1 MVGKMRHINS
11 FSQRLPVF
19 AALVLATGTLSG
31 CAMFGQ
37 RDHIEVGSIPDD
49 YRTRHPIVI
58 AEAQKQ
64 LMVPVGNASREL
76 SYAEKEVVSGF
87 LANYGTQGSGAIYVS
102 SPANAANSGAA
113 GNIANQ
119 VAQVVAANGY
129 QGQVMLS
136 QYEAPEGQPTPPV
149 IVSYGAITASAGPCG
164 KWPADVLTD
173 SENKNYQNFGCA
185 YQNNLAAMVAN
196 PMDLLGPRKT
206 GPIDAA
212 DRDKVIG
219 DYRTNTGT
227 WSPNIQY

>member
-1 MVGKMRHINS
+1 MRQSKTLTH
-11 FSQRLPVF
+11 RLPVL
-19 AALVLATGTLSG
+19 AALVLATTTLSG

-37 RDHIEVGSIPDD
+37 RDHIEVGAIPDD

-58 AEAQKQ
+58 AETQKQ

-76 SYAEKEVVSGF
+76 SFAEKEVVLGF
-87 LANYGTQGSGAIYVS
+87 LSNYKSQGSGAIYVS
-102 SPANAANSGAA
+102 TPAGAQNSGAA

-119 VAQVVAANGY
+119 VAQTASENGY
-129 QGQVMLS
+129 AGRVMMS
-136 QYEAPEGQPTPPV
+136 QYNAPSDQPTPPV
-149 IVSYGAITASAGPCG
+149 IVSYGAMTASAGPCG
-164 KWPADVLTD
+164 KWPEDILPD

-196 PMDLLGPRKT
+196 PMDLLGPRQT

-219 DYRTNTGT
+219 DYRTRTT
-227 WSPNIQY
+227 PWSPNINY

>member
-1 MVGKMRHINS
+1 MRNKNTLSH
-11 FSQRLPVF
+11 RLPVL
-19 AALVLATGTLSG
+19 AALALATSTLSG

-37 RDHIEVGSIPDD
+37 RDHVIVGSVPDD

-58 AEAQKQ
+58 AENQKQ

-76 SYAEKEVVSGF
+76 SFAEKEVISGF

-102 SPANAANSGAA
+102 SPANAQNSGAA

-119 VAQVVAANGY
+119 VAAVTAANGY
-129 QGQVMLS
+129 EGRVMLS
-136 QYEAPEGQPTPPV
+136 QYDAPASQSTPPV

-164 KWPADVLTD
+164 KWPEDIAPDP
-173 SENKNYQNFGCA
+173 ENKNYQNFGCA
-185 YQNNLAAMVAN
+185 YQNNLAAMIAN

-212 DRDKVIG
+212 DRDKVIN
-219 DYRTNTGT
+219 DYRTRTGS

>member
-1 MVGKMRHINS
+1 MVGKMRQLKLISH
-11 FSQRLPVF
+11 RLPVL
-19 AALVLATGTLSG
+19 AAMVLATTTLSG

-37 RDHIEVGSIPDD
+37 RDHIEVGRIPDD

-58 AEAQKQ
+58 AETQKQ

-102 SPANAANSGAA
+102 SPANAQNSGAA
-113 GNIANQ
+113 GHIANQ
-119 VAQVVAANGY
+119 VAEVAAANGY
-129 QGQVMLS
+129 QGRVMIA
-136 QYEAPEGQPTPPV
+136 QYDAPADQPMPPV

-164 KWPADVLTD
+164 KWPEDVMAN

-219 DYRTNTGT
+219 DYRTTTGT